1 MTLHKENT
9 PNALGIKV
17 VPVHDLK
24 AYRRNKGK
32 TPLIFNLG
40 SSWR

>member
-1 MTLHKENT
+1 MTLHTEYT
-9 PNALGIKV
+9 PNALDIKV

-24 AYRRNKGK
+24 AYRGNKVK
-32 TPLIFNLG
+32 VPLIFNLG